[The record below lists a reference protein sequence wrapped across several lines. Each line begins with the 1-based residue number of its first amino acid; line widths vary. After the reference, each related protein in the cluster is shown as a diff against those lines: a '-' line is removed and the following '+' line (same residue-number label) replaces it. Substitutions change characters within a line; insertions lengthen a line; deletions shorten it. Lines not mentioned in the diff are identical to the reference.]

1 MGERLSTD
9 ELLFRQVHPE
19 FYQNG
24 ILGSRAFKPNS
35 SDGGLMS
42 TDRASLTSAQGAFN
56 HYTRHLKKKSA
67 CVYGLTVSDFE
78 AVDIDCRADPLGK
91 DGDIPPNPA
100 HSLADY
106 NGNPERSWKTL
117 AQRLR
122 DVAEAGGCK
131 YASPSTAT
139 PPPRAPT

>member
-1 MGERLSTD
+1 MGEKLSAG

-35 SDGGLMS
+35 SDKGLMS
-42 TDRASLTSAQGAFN
+42 TDRSILTSAEAAFV
-56 HYTRHLKKKSA
+56 HYTQHVKKKSA
-67 CVYGLTVSDFE
+67 CVYGLTVKDFE
-78 AVDIDCRADPLGK
+78 AVAIECQADPLEAE
-91 DGDIPPNPA
+91 GDIPPNPA

-106 NGNPERSWKTL
+106 NSNPEKSWKTL

-122 DVAEAGGCK
+122 DIAEAGGCK
-131 YASPSTAT
+131 HPTLPPTA
-139 PPPRAPT
+139 

>member
-1 MGERLSTD
+1 MGDKLSAD

-24 ILGSRAFKPNS
+24 VLGSRAFKPNS
-35 SDGGLMS
+35 SDKGQMS
-42 TDRASLTSAQGAFN
+42 TDRAALVSAEDAFN
-56 HYTRHLKKKSA
+56 HYTQHVKKKSA
-67 CVYGLTVSDFE
+67 CVYGLTVGAFE
-78 AVDIDCRADPLGK
+78 AVAIECRADPLEA

-106 NGNPERSWKTL
+106 TGTPEKSWKIL
-117 AQRLR
+117 SQRLR

-131 YASPSTAT
+131 HPA
-139 PPPRAPT
+139 APAAA